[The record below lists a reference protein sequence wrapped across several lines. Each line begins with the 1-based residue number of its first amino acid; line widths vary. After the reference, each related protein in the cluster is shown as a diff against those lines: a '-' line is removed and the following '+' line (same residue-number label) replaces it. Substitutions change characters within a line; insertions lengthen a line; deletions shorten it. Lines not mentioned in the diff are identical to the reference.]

1 MLEVGKFDGHQKGDK
16 WTDSCSFHGYGIRMK
31 CACIGSVTA
40 ESSLSKQA
48 FCALNL
54 CVLEVRFEVLRE
66 ETFFSFSFSLVTI
79 ALTDFVLF
87 CFVFN

>member
-16 WTDSCSFHGYGIRMK
+16 WTDSCSFHSYGIRMK

-40 ESSLSKQA
+40 GSSLSKQA

-54 CVLEVRFEVLRE
+54 CVLEVRSEVLLE
-66 ETFFSFSFSLVTI
+66 EIVSFCFLVTI
-79 ALTDFVLF
+79 ALIFF